1 MTILAKFEAIAVLT
15 VDVST
20 PPPVQK
26 WDSSF
31 NRTVYNPYGFQ
42 TIANNSPIPQYTTG
56 TVITTTLVPTT
67 PIGGSILF
75 NGSNQFLT
83 TPSNAFTALQS
94 NDFTLEFWVNFTDF
108 SVNVNRAVYS
118 NYTGAFTTNNIYIG
132 KHTTYSGAMAVW
144 FGSFSTGAAMMNE
157 SSTPPAGWNHYAIT
171 RQGSTFRLFRNG
183 VQTASGTFAGAVTA
197 ATNFDQIGGNAGGG
211 SFVQG
216 LITNFRI
223 INGFAQYTNNFIAPV
238 LPLSTG
244 TVGVFTASLVLN
256 VSSAT
261 TFLTDTSINR
271 QTITN
276 NNTAVFDLRTPL
288 FTYTTATS
296 TQIVNVGIG
305 QIGAPR
311 TTRGVSGQGA
321 TVIIDQTVIRPKN
334 NFLLNVNNANS
345 GGHNIGFG
353 GNQYSSALSPRPVI
367 ANPLITKANPPYT
380 SSRVPAPTWESRYN
394 RTVYEDITFNVV
406 VNNSPYVVSTTASN
420 TVTSLIYP
428 SVSGSLR
435 FSGTPVPTA
444 DGGSLLFNNAGNDAV
459 VVSTSTNY
467 GFGTGDFTIEGWFF
481 PLLQTGVNQTII
493 DFRTSGLGAP
503 QLKPTFRADTAVNTY
518 AYFVNG
524 AARIT
529 TGALTSSTWYHF
541 AIARVS
547 GNTRLYINGIQ
558 TGTTYTDVN
567 DYGVSSDFIIGQSG
581 DTRSTTANFFQ
592 GYITNVRILKGY
604 GLYALSAN
612 VPNTPLGAT
621 LGTTQL
627 LTAQSISSAVIDSS
641 ANNNVITNV
650 GTVVQTTAT
659 PFISRGI
666 SLVATGSV
674 QFNGTSQYLTV
685 ANNTAFDFGAGDF
698 TIEAW
703 VYLTSLNPGNYV
715 PIFSNAYLFYVGSV
729 GQVLVYDGVANVVS
743 GTSNDVLANV
753 WTHLAYVR
761 SGTTLRVYSNGVLKA
776 SATVSAS
783 IGSGTPNRIFNSSIN
798 TAIYGQGYVSNLR
811 IVKGTAVYTSGPFPV
826 PAAPLTAISGTSLLT
841 AQSTSTIVDASGNNF
856 AITNVGTAV
865 GATSNPF
872 GGGSAFFTTGQY
884 LTLPNNS
891 AFSIGAGDNF
901 TVELWAYLTAS
912 PSNYTFMF
920 SLYDGTNELTIR
932 TGDAGF
938 GYTVQVAF
946 GPSILASVFRNA
958 SYTTTTILNKWT
970 HLALSRS
977 NGVATFYINGVA
989 VDSKTSNS
997 ISLGTITAV
1006 SINSSNSIY
1015 SFPGYLSNIR
1025 FVKGTAVYTSNFSVS
1040 TTPLTAIDN
1049 TQLLTLQSG
1058 SSFTDASI
1066 NAFAI
1071 TNFNSTVASGLSPFP
1086 NVLVPFTTLL
1096 GGSSLF
1102 NGTSQYLTVPY
1113 STNLNVGATTNYT
1126 VEFWFNLNSVAAN
1139 SCAVALYQDTT
1150 NRWTIEIPSS
1160 TTVNVFFGAAG
1171 STVFTLPSTLVV
1183 GTWYH
1188 MALSG
1193 VAGGAR
1199 LYLNGIASATAN
1211 AKNLPSLASGTLYIG
1226 QTGFAGT
1233 NLYFNGYLSNVR
1245 VSSASFYTVAGFT
1258 APTRPLTTATTGT
1271 VYLLGARSAD
1281 AFLNDSSNINTTT
1294 NRSQG
1299 FGVIATGPAFSNYNP
1314 FTTVTDYLSVINPG
1328 PIQPGTAQ
1336 FSFDAWVYLPPGGG
1350 GTLYSQ
1356 GALAGGLRIDVAPT
1370 GISIMQNGFPQPT
1383 YIPGLQSIP
1392 VPNLTNTWRHIA
1404 VTRDAGNQLRLY
1416 VDGTTATSV
1425 ANITTNFSAVGP
1437 SRIGAESRD
1446 LTNPF
1451 TGYVT
1456 GLRMINGAT
1465 LFPTLFSYTQPPTL
1479 PDNPPNRYARFNGTD
1494 GYLTMPDSIALS
1506 LAGWNWTIECLV
1518 NPSGNYANYNTLWS
1532 KRSASGTSYQGF
1544 LNITNGWIGF
1554 YNGGTIWVAPG
1565 VQLKADT
1572 WSHCAWVYNLTALT
1586 VSIYVNGALVLTVP
1600 AVTITNIAGAPLAI
1614 GANFNG
1620 SAYQEYM
1627 WGSISNVRITRGLQ
1641 LYTGT
1646 NFIVPNMP
1654 LTTATTATVLLTLN
1668 GPFNTFTDI
1677 STGSAVITRGGTLQ
1691 TSVTTPT
1698 PLQHLYLTNE
1708 TQATAFRDSSTSNNA
1723 IIFSGTPTWVS
1734 TLTPYVYTTST
1745 LTLGSVQF
1753 NGTTD
1758 YLTTTTSTN
1767 FALGLQDFTVETWA
1781 YLQRLASNGVANG
1794 AADNNTFVW
1803 DFRSGISTGAVSSLY
1818 VDNTDAGKL
1827 KYYANGAIV
1836 ITGNTPSINTW
1847 THIAVTR
1854 ASGIT
1859 RLFVNGVQQGTNYL
1873 DAINYAAA
1881 PLTIGAESD
1890 GNTRRF
1896 LQGFITNFRVVGGV
1910 SMYTTNTSVPLA
1922 PFVLGTS
1929 TQFLLQ
1935 PSPTNTAT
1943 DTAFDIGVRRVGT
1956 PSFSTSTPFIVGTT
1970 STRVI
1975 TTSSSALYFR
1985 PSGNGIAAAVTV
1997 TSRGNGITT
2006 NRSRLTYSLTLDGV
2020 NNGTTPWTFPMVVNP
2035 YVNKRFGLRQAPAI
2049 TEARANIT
2057 RTTYERFVFGET
2069 VYNSIQVQ
2077 SRITTSTATSIV
2089 YPSVNGS
2096 LRFSGIPVSPAVGG
2110 SLLFNNSLNDAIV
2123 VSTSTNLGFGT
2134 GDFTIEGWFYP
2145 LLQTGVNQ
2153 GIIDFRTSGGG
2164 ASQNKPTFKS
2174 DTAAN
2179 TYAYFAGGIQRII
2192 TGALTSSTWY
2202 HFAISRN
2209 SGSTRMYINGT
2220 QTGVTYTDATDYGVS
2235 SDFII
2240 GNTGDTRSTAA
2251 NFFQGYIDGVRVLK
2265 GYGLYPGGT
2274 AFTPSTTPL
2283 STATTGT
2290 VFVLNVS
2297 SATSYLVDSSTSSF
2311 VVSRSLG
2318 FGVTASGPTFSQFN
2332 PFTTNTDYL
2341 TIINPGAMQ
2350 LAGQFTFESWIYLTT
2365 STACTLYSQG
2375 AFPGGLRIDV
2385 GATTISVMQTG
2396 YYLAPTY
2403 LFGLQNVIV
2412 PNLLNTWRHV
2422 AVTRDVSNNIR
2433 IFVDGVNIL
2442 TNPITI
2448 TNGVNFSSIGPAR
2461 IGADSRDLASPF
2473 QGFITSMRIINGTA
2487 LYTTNL
2493 FNAIPTLPPYPI
2505 VNTQFLLPTETSAT
2519 TYRDTSLNNT
2529 AITFAGTPTWVS
2541 TSTPY
2546 VYNTL
2551 NIGSLQFNGT
2561 TDFLSFTGNANLVL
2575 GVQDWTVEFWTYFT
2589 ALPAQT
2595 TILDLRGSAAG
2606 VPATFNVFGP
2616 AGSPANCFTLF
2627 DGTAHR
2633 ATTGITPAINT
2644 WYHVV
2649 YSKVNGTL
2657 RILVNGV
2664 VYYSAADAVNY
2675 TTGNNA
2681 IQIGRGQDASGFYLS
2696 GSLTNLRISRG
2707 VGFYTASTAA
2717 PVAPLTTGTSTQLL
2731 LTVRNGPLT
2740 LTATDN
2746 GQFAD
2751 SSFNNF
2757 ILTRNGTIN
2766 YTNTLTPFV
2775 TSLTSTQITT
2785 TTGIIVNPKIR
2796 GYTGVGAPVLV
2807 DTGVRARF
2815 NPSIPYNIPV
2825 STFAL
2830 VPTGLVSATP
2840 TLKIGITVNYSNA
2853 VFFNRTLNVATATM
2867 QANFISRT
2875 IQYTGPVVKRLN
2887 DGGAKT
2893 FYNRQG
2899 RPATVYSGPINVV
2912 RKPVVYRVH
2921 IPTIARR
2928 FSDIG
2933 PKTLNIQLNG
2943 ARVLVRSTALNLI
2956 VKRIAYRI
2964 PNPIY
2969 IRNLK
2974 DTGPIMLNV
2983 QLNGVKISGQAV
2995 PLFTVVVPGTAN
3007 QIISPNS
3014 PVAGYWS

>member
-1 MTILAKFEAIAVLT
+1 M
-15 VDVST
+15 
-20 PPPVQK
+20 
-26 WDSSF
+26 
-31 NRTVYNPYGFQ
+31 
-42 TIANNSPIPQYTTG
+42 
-56 TVITTTLVPTT
+56 
-67 PIGGSILF
+67 F
-75 NGSNQFLT
+75 NGSNQYLS
-83 TPSNAFTALQS
+83 TPVNAFTALQS
-94 NDFTLEFWVNFTDF
+94 NDFTIEFWVNFTDF
-108 SVNVNRAVYS
+108 NVNVNRAVYS
-118 NYTGAFTTNNIYIG
+118 NYTGGFTTNNIYIG

-144 FGSFSTGAAMMNE
+144 FGSYSTGAAIMNE

-171 RQGSTFRLFRNG
+171 RQGNTFRLFRNG
-183 VQTASGTFAGAVTA
+183 VQTASAVGVYTGAVTA
-197 ATNFDQIGGNAGGG
+197 ATNFDQIGGNAGSG

-223 INGFAQYTNNFIAPV
+223 INGFAQYINNFIVPTE
-238 LPLSTG
+238 PLSTG
-244 TVGVFTASLVLN
+244 TVGIFTASLVLN

-261 TFLTDTSINR
+261 TFLRDSSINN

-276 NNTAVFDLRTPL
+276 NNTAVYDLRTAL
-288 FTYTTATS
+288 YTYTTATS

-305 QIGAPR
+305 QIEAPR
-311 TTRGVSGQGA
+311 ITRGVSGHGA
-321 TVIIDQTVIRPKN
+321 TVVINQTASRAKS
-334 NFLLNVNNANS
+334 NFLLNVNNFNS
-345 GGHNIGFG
+345 GSPPIGLS
-353 GNQYSSALSPRPVI
+353 GNQYSTALSPRPVMV
-367 ANPLITKANPPYT
+367 NPFISQSNNPGTAAKTP
-380 SSRVPAPTWESRYN
+380 VPSWESKYN
-394 RTVYEDITFNVV
+394 RAVYENENFNVIVNTNPIV
-406 VNNSPYVVSTTASN
+406 VTTTVSN
-420 TVTSLIYP
+420 TVTSIVYP
-428 SVSGSLR
+428 PVSGSLR
-435 FSGTPVPTA
+435 FSGTPVPVD
-444 DGGSLLFNNAGNDAV
+444 DGGSLLFNNSGNDAV

-467 GFGTGDFTIEGWFF
+467 GFGTGDFTIEGWFY
-481 PLLQTGVNQTII
+481 PLLQTGVNQGVI
-493 DFRTSGLGAP
+493 DFRTSGGGVS
-503 QLKPTFRADTAVNTY
+503 QLRPTFKSDTTASWYSYYTAGVS
-518 AYFVNG
+518 
-524 AARIT
+524 RIT
-529 TGALTSSTWYHF
+529 TGPLSTSTWYHF
-541 AIARVS
+541 AISRAS
-547 GNTRLYINGIQ
+547 GSTRMYINGAQ
-558 TGTTYTDVN
+558 TGVTYTDAT
-567 DYGVSSDFIIGQSG
+567 DYGVSSDFIIGNTG
-581 DTRSTTANFFQ
+581 DTRNTLANFFQ

-604 GLYALSAN
+604 ALYSVSAN
-612 VPNTPLGAT
+612 VPTTPLLAT
-621 LGTTQL
+621 QGRTQL
-627 LTAQSISSAVIDSS
+627 LTAQSTSSATVDFS

-659 PFISRGI
+659 PFVSTGTAMVASG
-666 SLVATGSV
+666 SL

-685 ANNTAFDFGAGDF
+685 ANDTAFDFGTGDF
-698 TIEAW
+698 TVEAW
-703 VYLTSLNPGNYV
+703 VYLTSLNPGTYV
-715 PIFSNAYLFYVGSV
+715 PIFANAYLFYVGSV
-729 GQVLVYDGVANVVS
+729 GQVLVYDGTANVVS
-743 GTSNDVLANV
+743 GTSNDVPANAWV
-753 WTHLAYVR
+753 HLAYAR
-761 SGTTLRVYSNGVLKA
+761 SGTTLRVFSNGVLKA
-776 SATVSAS
+776 SATVSGTIA
-783 IGSGTPNRIFNSSIN
+783 SGTPNRIFNSSIN

-811 IVKGTAVYTSGPFPV
+811 IIKGTAVYTSGPFAIPE
-826 PAAPLTAISGTSLLT
+826 APLTAISGTSLLT
-841 AQSTSTIVDASGNNF
+841 AQSTSTIVDASGNNRT
-856 AITNVGTAV
+856 ITNVGTAV

-872 GGGSAFFTTGQY
+872 GSGSAFFTTGQY

-891 AFSIGAGDNF
+891 VFSIGSGDNF
-901 TVELWAYLTAS
+901 TIELWAYLTTS

-920 SLYDGTNELTIR
+920 SLFDGTNELTIR

-946 GPSILASVFRNA
+946 GPSVLGSVFRNA

-977 NGVATFYINGVA
+977 NGVATFYIDGVG
-989 VDSKTSNS
+989 VDSKASNS
-997 ISLGTITAV
+997 TSIGTVTRVNISDPTF
-1006 SINSSNSIY
+1006 

-1025 FVKGTAVYTSNFSVS
+1025 FVKGTAVYTSNFAVP
-1040 TTPLTAIDN
+1040 TTQLSAINN
-1049 TQLLTLQSG
+1049 TQLLTLQSK
-1058 SSFTDASI
+1058 SSITDASI

-1071 TNFNSTVASGLSPFP
+1071 TNFNSVVASGLSPIF
-1086 NVLVPFTTLL
+1086 NVTVPVTTVL

-1102 NGTSQYLTVPY
+1102 NGTNQFLTIPY
-1113 STNLNVGATTNYT
+1113 SANLNIGATTNYT
-1126 VEFWFNLNSVAAN
+1126 VEFWFNLNSVAAA
-1139 SCAVALYQDTT
+1139 SCAIALYQDTT
-1150 NRWTIEIPSS
+1150 NRWTVEISS
-1160 TTVNVFFGAAG
+1160 TTANVVFGAAG
-1171 STVFTLPSTLVV
+1171 NTTFTLPSTLVV
-1183 GTWYH
+1183 GRWYH
-1188 MALSG
+1188 IALAG
-1193 VAGGAR
+1193 IAGGAK
-1199 LYLNGIASATAN
+1199 LYLNGVASATAN
-1211 AKNLPSLASGTLYIG
+1211 VRNLPSLASGTLYIG

-1233 NLYFNGYLSNVR
+1233 NLYFNGYLSNVCL
-1245 VSSASFYTVAGFT
+1245 SNASFYTTAGFAT
-1258 APTRPLTTATTGT
+1258 PIRPLTTATTGT
-1271 VYLLGARSAD
+1271 VYLLGSRSATT
-1281 AFLNDSSNINTTT
+1281 FLNDSSIFNTTT

-1299 FGVIATGPAFSNYNP
+1299 FGVVAVGPAFSNYNP
-1314 FTTVTDYLSVINPG
+1314 FTTVTDYLSVIYPG
-1328 PIQPGTAQ
+1328 PIQPATAQ

-1356 GALAGGLRIDVAPT
+1356 GALPGGLRIDLAPT
-1370 GISIMQNGFPQPT
+1370 GISIMQNGFPSPT

-1392 VPNLTNTWRHIA
+1392 VPNLVNVWRHIA

-1437 SRIGAESRD
+1437 ARIGAESRD

-1479 PDNPPNRYARFNGTD
+1479 PDNPPNRYARFDGTT
-1494 GYLTMPDSIALS
+1494 GYLTMPDSTALS
-1506 LAGWNWTIECLV
+1506 LAGWNWTVECWV
-1518 NPSGNYANYNTLWS
+1518 NPSGNYTNYNTLWS
-1532 KRSASGTSYQGF
+1532 KRSSGGTSYQGF

-1554 YNGGTIWVAPG
+1554 FNGSTIWVAPG
-1565 VQLKADT
+1565 VQLQANT

-1586 VSIYVNGALVLTVP
+1586 VSIYVNGALVLIVP
-1600 AVTITNIAGAPLAI
+1600 AVTIVNIAGSPLAI
-1614 GANFNG
+1614 GAYFNG
-1620 SAYQEYM
+1620 SVYTDFT
-1627 WGSISNVRITRGLQ
+1627 WGSISNFRITRGLQ

-1646 NFIVPNMP
+1646 NFIVPNQP

-1677 STGSAVITRGGTLQ
+1677 STGSAIITRGGALQ

-1708 TQATAFRDSSTSNNA
+1708 TQATAFRDSSTSNNT

-1745 LTLGSVQF
+1745 FGSVQF

-1758 YLTTTTSTN
+1758 YLSTTTSTN

-1794 AADNNTFVW
+1794 AADNNTFIW
-1803 DFRSGISTGAVSSLY
+1803 DFRSNVSTGAVSSLY

-1847 THIAVTR
+1847 THIAVAR

-1859 RLFVNGVQQGTNYL
+1859 RLFVNGIQQGASYL

-1910 SMYTTNTSVPLA
+1910 AMYTTNTTVPLA

-1943 DTAFDIGVRRVGT
+1943 STAFDMGIRQVGT
-1956 PSFSTSTPFIVGTT
+1956 PSFSTSTPFIVRTT
-1970 STRVI
+1970 STQVI
-1975 TTSSSALYFR
+1975 TTSGLGIGGNLYSSIIGNPR
-1985 PSGNGIAAAVTV
+1985 PQGNGIAASVIVKSST
-1997 TSRGNGITT
+1997 TSSGINTQ
-2006 NRSRLTYSLTLDGV
+2006 RSTSTYRLTISGNQYSTALSV
-2020 NNGTTPWTFPMVVNP
+2020 VVNP
-2035 YVNKRFGLRQAPAI
+2035 YINKRFGLRQGPAI
-2049 TEARANIT
+2049 TEARPNIN
-2057 RTTYERFVFGET
+2057 RTTYERFSIGESI
-2069 VYNSIQVQ
+2069 YNSIQVQ
-2077 SRITTSTATSIV
+2077 SSITTSTATSIV
-2089 YPSVNGS
+2089 YPLVNGS
-2096 LRFSGIPVSPAVGG
+2096 LRFSGIPVSPDVGG
-2110 SLLFNNSLNDAIV
+2110 SLLFNNALNDAIV
-2123 VSTSTNLGFGT
+2123 VSTSTSLGFGT

-2145 LLQTGVNQ
+2145 LIQSGVNQ
-2153 GIIDFRTSGGG
+2153 GIIDFRTSGGNFN
-2164 ASQNKPTFKS
+2164 QTKPTFKS

-2179 TYAYFAGGIQRII
+2179 TYAYYTAGAARIT

-2209 SGSTRMYINGT
+2209 SGSTRLYINGT
-2220 QTGVTYTDATDYGVS
+2220 QTGVTFTDATDYGVS

-2240 GNTGDTRSTAA
+2240 GNTGDVRSTAA

-2274 AFTPSTTPL
+2274 AFTPSRVPVSNT
-2283 STATTGT
+2283 TTGT
-2290 VFVLNVS
+2290 VFLLNVS

-2318 FGVTASGPTFSQFN
+2318 FGVTASGPTFSQNN

-2350 LAGQFTFESWIYLTT
+2350 LAGQFTFESWIFLTT

-2396 YYLAPTY
+2396 FYLAPTY
-2403 LFGLQNVIV
+2403 LIGLQNVNV

-2422 AVTRDVSNNIR
+2422 AVTRDASNNIR

-2448 TNGVNFSSIGPAR
+2448 TNAVNFSSIGPAR
-2461 IGADSRDLASPF
+2461 IGVDSRDLANPF

-2487 LYTTNL
+2487 LYTTAL

-2505 VNTQFLLPTETSAT
+2505 VNTQFLLQTETSAT

-2529 AITFAGTPTWVS
+2529 VITFAGTPTWVS

-2575 GVQDWTVEFWTYFT
+2575 GVQDWTVEFWVYFT

-2595 TILDLRGSAAG
+2595 TILDLRGSAAA
-2606 VPATFNVFGP
+2606 VPATFNVFGA
-2616 AGSPANCFTLF
+2616 AGSPANCFTIN

-2633 ATTGITPAINT
+2633 ATTGITPAIDT

-2649 YSKVNGTL
+2649 YSKVSGTL

-2675 TTGNNA
+2675 STGSTG
-2681 IQIGRGQDASGFYLS
+2681 IQIGRGQDVNTFLS
-2696 GSLTNLRISRG
+2696 GYLTNLRISRG
-2707 VGFYTASTAA
+2707 VGFYTASTNS
-2717 PVAPLTTGTSTQLL
+2717 PRAPLTTGTSTQLL
-2731 LTVRNGPLT
+2731 LSVRNGPLT

-2757 ILTRNGTIN
+2757 ILTRNGTPS

-2775 TSLTSTQITT
+2775 TTLTSTQITT

-2807 DTGVRARF
+2807 NTGVRAGF
-2815 NPSIPYNIPV
+2815 NPSIPYNV
-2825 STFAL
+2825 SVGTFEL
-2830 VPTGLVSATP
+2830 TTVGLVAGLAQVHP
-2840 TLKIGITVNYSNA
+2840 TLKLNIKVDYTNT
-2853 VFFNRTLNVATATM
+2853 VFFNRTLNVATDNM
-2867 QANFISRT
+2867 QANVISRT
-2875 IQYTGPVVKRLN
+2875 IQYTGPIVKRLDN
-2887 DGGAKT
+2887 GGAKT

-2899 RPATVYSGPINVV
+2899 IPATVYAGPINVV
-2912 RKPVVYRVH
+2912 NKPAVYRVH
-2921 IPTIARR
+2921 IPSIARR
-2928 FSDIG
+2928 FSDLG
-2933 PKTLNIQLNG
+2933 PKTLNTQLNG
-2943 ARVLVRSTALNLI
+2943 ARVLVRSTALNLVI
-2956 VKRIAYRI
+2956 KPIAYRI
-2964 PNPIY
+2964 PRPFY
-2969 IRNLK
+2969 IRNIK

-2983 QLNGVKISGQAV
+2983 QLNGVRISGQAV
-2995 PLFTVVVPGTAN
+2995 PLFTVVVPGTTN

>member
-1 MTILAKFEAIAVLT
+1 MTILAKFEPIAVL
-15 VDVST
+15 VVNVST

-31 NRTVYNPYGFQ
+31 NRVVYNPYGFQ
-42 TIANNSPIPQYTTG
+42 TVATNGPIPQYTTG
-56 TVITTTLVPTT
+56 TVITTTLLQNA
-67 PIGGSILF
+67 PIGGSVSF
-75 NGSNQFLT
+75 NGTNQFLT

-94 NDFTLEFWVNFTDF
+94 NDFTIEFWVLFNDAQTN
-108 SVNVNRAVYS
+108 STRAVYG
-118 NYTGAFTTNNIYIG
+118 NYNGAFGANNIFIG
-132 KHTTYSGAMAVW
+132 KHTTHAGAMSVW
-144 FGSFSTGAAMMNE
+144 FGSYSTGAALLHE
-157 SSTPPAGWNHYAIT
+157 GTLGFGLPPVGWNHYAIT
-171 RQGSTFRLFRNG
+171 RQGNIFRIFRNG
-183 VQTASGTFAGAVTA
+183 VQTASSVNVYTGATTG
-197 ATNFDQIGGNAGGG
+197 ATNIDYIGQAGGG
-211 SFVQG
+211 SFLSG
-216 LITNFRI
+216 LVTNFRI
-223 INGFAQYTNNFIAPV
+223 INGFAQYTNNFTAPIS
-238 LPLSTG
+238 PLSTG
-244 TVGVFTASLVLN
+244 TAGIFTASLLLN

-261 TFLTDTSINR
+261 TFLTDSSVNN

-276 NNTAVFDLRTPL
+276 NNVSVYDIRTPL
-288 FTYTTATS
+288 YTYTTATS
-296 TQIVNVGIG
+296 TQIVNVGVG
-305 QIGAPR
+305 QIAAPKI
-311 TTRGVSGQGA
+311 TRGVSGLGA
-321 TVIIDQTVIRPKN
+321 TVVINQTASRPKN
-334 NFLLNVNNANS
+334 NFLLNVNNFNS
-345 GGHNIGFG
+345 AFNNSTIPGV
-353 GNQYSSALSPRPVI
+353 SLSPQFPVI
-367 ANPLITKANPPYT
+367 NPLIAKSNSPGITA
-380 SSRVPAPTWESRYN
+380 RVPIPTWESKYN
-394 RTVYEDITFNVV
+394 RTVYEDVQYNVV
-406 VNNSPYVVSTTASN
+406 VNTNPYVITTTASN
-420 TVTSLIYP
+420 TVTSLVYP

-435 FSGTPVPTA
+435 FSGTQVPSA
-444 DGGSLLFNNAGNDAV
+444 DGGSLLFNNSGNDAV

-467 GFGTGDFTIEGWFF
+467 GFGTGDFTVEGWFY
-481 PLLQTGVNQTII
+481 PLLQTGVNQGII
-493 DFRTSGLGAP
+493 DFRTSGLGAS
-503 QLKPTFRADTAVNTY
+503 QTKPTFKSDTTASWYSYYTAGVS
-518 AYFVNG
+518 
-524 AARIT
+524 RIT
-529 TGALTSSTWYHF
+529 TGPLNTSTWYHF
-541 AIARVS
+541 AISRVS
-547 GNTRLYINGIQ
+547 SNTRMYINGAQ
-558 TGTTYTDVN
+558 TGVTYADAT
-567 DYGVSSDFIIGQSG
+567 DYGASSDFIIGNTG
-581 DTRSTTANFFQ
+581 DTRSTAANFFQ

-604 GLYALSAN
+604 GLYGAAAN
-612 VPNTPLGAT
+612 VPVVPLSAT

-627 LTAQSISSAVIDSS
+627 LTAQSTSSVTIDYS

-659 PFISRGI
+659 PFVSAVSAMI
-666 SLVATGSV
+666 ATGSV
-674 QFNGTSQYLTV
+674 KFNGTSQYLTV
-685 ANNTAFDFGAGDF
+685 PNNTAFDFGTGDF
-698 TIEAW
+698 TVEAW
-703 VYLTSLNPGNYV
+703 VYLTSLNPGTYV
-715 PIFSNAYLFYVGSV
+715 PIFSSAYLFYIGSV
-729 GQVLVYDGVANVVS
+729 GQVLVYDGTNNVVS
-743 GTSNDVLANV
+743 GTSNDVSANA

-776 SATVSAS
+776 FATVSGS

-798 TAIYGQGYVSNLR
+798 PAIYGQGYVSNLR
-811 IVKGTAVYTSGPFPV
+811 IVKGTAVYTSAFSV
-826 PAAPLTAISGTSLLT
+826 PLNPLTAISGTSLLT
-841 AQSTSTIVDASGNNF
+841 AQSTSTIVDASINAF
-856 AITNVGTAV
+856 AITNVGTTI
-865 GATSNPF
+865 GDTSNPF
-872 GGGSAFFTTGQY
+872 GGGSVFFSAGQS
-884 LTLPNNS
+884 LTVPTNNS

-901 TVELWAYLTAS
+901 TIELWAWLTTAPTNYAYL
-912 PSNYTFMF
+912 F
-920 SLYDGTNELTIR
+920 SISDSTNELTLRIGNSGSNYR
-932 TGDAGF
+932 VQIVF
-938 GYTVQVAF
+938 GTDV
-946 GPSILASVFRNA
+946 LNSVFQNA
-958 SYTTTTILNKWT
+958 SYTATTILNTWT
-970 HLALSRS
+970 HLAFSRV

-989 VDSKTSNS
+989 VDSKTSN
-997 ISLGTITAV
+997 IASLGSITSV
-1006 SINSSNSIY
+1006 RISNLTFT
-1015 SFPGYLSNIR
+1015 FPGYISNVR
-1025 FVKGTAVYTSNFSVS
+1025 FVRGTAVYTSNFAVP
-1040 TTPLTAIDN
+1040 TTPLTAIND
-1049 TQLLTLQSG
+1049 TQLLTAQLK
-1058 SSFTDASI
+1058 SSIVDASV

-1071 TNFNSTVASGLSPFP
+1071 TNNNSAVASGLSPFP
-1086 NVLVPFTTLL
+1086 NVLVPSTMVL

-1102 NGTSQYLTVPY
+1102 NGTNQFLSMPY
-1113 STNLNVGATTNYT
+1113 SANLNVGATTNYT
-1126 VEFWFNLNSVAAN
+1126 VEFWFNLNSVAAA
-1139 SCAVALYQDTT
+1139 SCAIALYQDAT
-1150 NRWTIEIPSS
+1150 NRWTVEISS
-1160 TTVNVFFGAAG
+1160 TTANVVFGAALN
-1171 STVFTLPSTLVV
+1171 TTFTLPSTLVV

-1188 MALSG
+1188 MALVG
-1193 VAGGAR
+1193 VAAGAK
-1199 LYLNGIASATAN
+1199 LYINGIASATAN

-1226 QTGFAGT
+1226 QTGVAGT

-1245 VSSASFYTVAGFT
+1245 LSNTSFYTVAGFNT
-1258 APTRPLTTATTGT
+1258 STRPLTTATTGT
-1271 VYLLGARSAD
+1271 VYLLGSRSAIT
-1281 AFLNDSSNINTTT
+1281 ALNDSSTVNTTT

-1299 FGVIATGPAFSNYNP
+1299 FGLIATGPAFSNYNP
-1314 FTTVTDYLSVINPG
+1314 FTTTTDYLSVIYPG
-1328 PIQPGTAQ
+1328 PLQPGTAQ
-1336 FSFDAWVYLPPGGG
+1336 FSFDAWVYLPPNGG

-1356 GALAGGLRIDVAPT
+1356 GTFAGGLRIDVAPT
-1370 GISIMQNGFPQPT
+1370 SISIMQNGFTQPT

-1404 VTRDAGNQLRLY
+1404 VTRDVGNQLRLY

-1425 ANITTNFSAVGP
+1425 ASITTNFSAVGP

-1446 LTNPF
+1446 LANPF
-1451 TGYVT
+1451 NGYVT

-1465 LFPTLFSYTQPPTL
+1465 LFPTLFSYTQPPLL
-1479 PDNPPNRYARFNGTD
+1479 PDNPPNRYARFDGTT
-1494 GYLTMPDSIALS
+1494 GYLTMPDSFALG

-1532 KRSASGTSYQGF
+1532 KRSSGGTSYQGF

-1554 YNGGTIWVAPG
+1554 FNGSTIWVAPG
-1565 VQLKADT
+1565 VQLPLNT

-1600 AVTITNIAGAPLAI
+1600 AVTITNIAGSPLAI
-1614 GANFNG
+1614 GAYFNG
-1620 SAYQEYM
+1620 SVYTDFT
-1627 WGSISNVRITRGLQ
+1627 WGSISNLRITRGLQ

-1646 NFIVPNMP
+1646 NFIVPSMP

-1677 STGSAVITRGGTLQ
+1677 STGSAIITRGGTLQ

-1745 LTLGSVQF
+1745 FGSVQL

-1758 YLTTTTSTN
+1758 YLSTTTSTN

-1803 DFRSGISTGAVSSLY
+1803 DFRSGVPTGAVSSLY

-1847 THIAVTR
+1847 THIAVSR

-1859 RLFVNGVQQGTNYL
+1859 RLFVNGVQQGINYF
-1873 DAINYAAA
+1873 DTINYAAA

-1896 LQGFITNFRVVGGV
+1896 LQGYITNFRVVGGV
-1910 SMYTTNTSVPLA
+1910 AMYTTNTSVPLA

-1943 DTAFDIGVRRVGT
+1943 STAFDIGVRQVGT

-1975 TTSSSALYFR
+1975 TTSSIVITPR
-1985 PSGNGIAAAVTV
+1985 PQGNGIAAAVFV
-1997 TSRGNGITT
+1997 TSAANGIKT
-2006 NRSRLTYSLTLDGV
+2006 NRSRPTYNLTLNGV
-2020 NNGTTPWTFPMVVNP
+2020 NNSATPWTFPMVVNP
-2035 YVNKRFGLRQAPAI
+2035 YVNKQFGLRQGPAI
-2049 TEARANIT
+2049 TEARPNIN
-2057 RTTYERFVFGET
+2057 RTTYERFSVGES
-2069 VYNSIQVQ
+2069 VYNSIRVQ
-2077 SRITTSTATSIV
+2077 SSITTSTATSIV
-2089 YPSVNGS
+2089 YPLVNGS
-2096 LRFSGIPVSPAVGG
+2096 LRFSGIPVSPAAGG
-2110 SLLFNNSLNDAIV
+2110 SLLFNNALNDAIV

-2145 LLQTGVNQ
+2145 LIQSGVNQ
-2153 GIIDFRTSGGG
+2153 GIIDFRASSAGTS
-2164 ASQNKPTFKS
+2164 QLKPTFKS
-2174 DTAAN
+2174 ETAVN
-2179 TYAYFAGGIQRII
+2179 TYAYYVGGVPRII

-2240 GNTGDTRSTAA
+2240 GNTGDTRNTAA
-2251 NFFQGYIDGVRVLK
+2251 NFFQGYINNIRVLK

-2274 AFTPSTTPL
+2274 AFTPSRVPL
-2283 STATTGT
+2283 SLATTGT
-2290 VFVLNVS
+2290 VFLLNAT

-2318 FGVTASGPTFSQFN
+2318 FGVTASGPTFSQNN

-2448 TNGVNFSSIGPAR
+2448 TNAVNFSSIGPAR

-2505 VNTQFLLPTETSAT
+2505 VNTQFLLQTETSAT

-2595 TILDLRGSAAG
+2595 TILDLRGSATA
-2606 VPATFNVFGP
+2606 VPAYFSVFGA
-2616 AGSPANCFTLF
+2616 AGTPANSFTLH

-2633 ATTGITPAINT
+2633 ATSGITPAINT

-2675 TTGNNA
+2675 STGNNA
-2681 IQIGRGQDASGFYLS
+2681 IWIGRGQDASTFLS

-2707 VGFYTASTAA
+2707 VGFYTASTNA

-2785 TTGIIVNPKIR
+2785 TTGVIVNPKIR
-2796 GYTGVGAPVLV
+2796 GYSGIGASVLI
-2807 DTGVRARF
+2807 DTNVRARF
-2815 NPSIPYNIPV
+2815 NPSIPYGV
-2825 STFAL
+2825 SVGTFQLTTA
-2830 VPTGLVSATP
+2830 GLVSGLAQVNP
-2840 TLKIGITVNYSNA
+2840 TLKLGITVNSTNV

-2867 QANFISRT
+2867 QANMIPHT
-2875 IQYTGPVVKRLN
+2875 IPYPGPIVKRLN

-2899 RPATVYSGPINVV
+2899 IPATVYAGPVNVV
-2912 RKPVVYRVH
+2912 RKPIVYRVH

-2928 FSDIG
+2928 FSDLG
-2933 PKTLNIQLNG
+2933 PKTLNTQLNG
-2943 ARVLVRSTALNLI
+2943 ARVLTRSTVVNVITKL
-2956 VKRIAYRI
+2956 RAYRI
-2964 PNPIY
+2964 PNPVY
-2969 IRNLK
+2969 IRNIK

-2983 QLNGVKISGQAV
+2983 QLNGVRVLGQAV
-2995 PLFTVVVPGTAN
+2995 PLYTVVIPGTTN